1 MLLVI
6 DVGNTQIYVGVFD
19 GDTIKARFRRTSS
32 AQVSADELGVF
43 IKQAL
48 RENDVN
54 PEQIKSIAISSVVP
68 VITRSIVHCAHKYFD
83 IEPFVISA
91 GIKTSICFDGPG
103 FGELGADRVA
113 DIEGALYSYPGKD
126 LLIVDFGTANT
137 FCAISKTGEYLG
149 GAISAGV
156 GMSMAALASGTAL
169 LSNVEI
175 KKPECC
181 AGLNT
186 TTQLQAGLFYTA
198 LGSIKE
204 ICSRL
209 AKECF
214 KGDYLTIGTGG
225 LARMFENE
233 GVFDHYE
240 PDLVLIGLKVLE
252 AKNK

>member
-19 GDTIKARFRRTSS
+19 GDVIKARFRRTTNT
-32 AQVSADELGVF
+32 QVTSDELGVF

-48 RENDVN
+48 RENQVN
-54 PEQIKSIAISSVVP
+54 PEQIKNIAISSVVP
-68 VITRSIVHCAHKYFD
+68 ALTRSIVHCAQKYFN
-83 IEPFVISA
+83 IEPFVIRT

-113 DIEGALYSYPGKD
+113 DIEGALATYPDKD
-126 LLIVDFGTANT
+126 LLIMDFGTANT
-137 FCAISKTGEYLG
+137 FCAISKKGEYLG
-149 GAISAGV
+149 GAIAAGV

-175 KKPECC
+175 KKPQCC

-204 ICSRL
+204 IGGRL

-225 LARMFENE
+225 LGRIFEKE
-233 GVFDHYE
+233 AVFDYYE